1 MSEARNISAEA
12 ANQPA
17 QTRTIVGIDTLLR
30 AAEAKRNKRQ
40 EEYLKRKKARQDYQE
55 EEKLYELADNEV
67 KDLRREKKLL
77 ARQGILAANLT

>member
-1 MSEARNISAEA
+1 MSEARTISAEA